1 MKETT
6 MAKFILVF
14 RGGMPK
20 SPEEGQKMM
29 AAWNAWMDRLGPALV
44 DPGAGV
50 GKSHYRTAPGQ
61 AGTCPSPIS
70 GYSVVEAADI
80 AAALQMADTN
90 PIFGLGGT
98 IEVAE
103 AMQM

>member
-1 MKETT
+1 MPKY
-6 MAKFILVF
+6 ILAF

-29 AAWNAWMDRLGPALV
+29 TEWTAWMDDLGDSLV
-44 DPGAGV
+44 DRGAGF
-50 GKSHYRTAPGQ
+50 GKSRFLTGPEQEAPSGD
-61 AGTCPSPIS
+61 PLS

-80 AAALQMADTN
+80 DAALEIAGRN
-90 PIFGLGGT
+90 PIFSLGGT

-103 AMQM
+103 QMSM